1 MWTGCAARA
10 VRISDFSLFFF
21 GSRLLPG
28 IRAWS
33 PARRATEWRPER
45 AVTVRRRRSLTGID
59 SRDGARGLRRPFPPT
74 PPNPALGQPPVMVG
88 QAAQGVPFPP
98 LCRAAE
104 GVRSAVFTSVKRL
117 SRLYRMFRGQ
127 LSRIALFS
135 VGWRLLPGIRA
146 WSPARRATEWR
157 PERAVT
163 VRRRRSLTG
172 IDSRDA
178 AGDKGLAQPL
188 APYDPPTPRRGSHP

>member
-45 AVTVRRRRSLTGID
+45 AVTVRRRRSL
-59 SRDGARGLRRPFPPT
+59 A
-74 PPNPALGQPPVMVG
+74 
-88 QAAQGVPFPP
+88 
-98 LCRAAE
+98 
-104 GVRSAVFTSVKRL
+104 
-117 SRLYRMFRGQ
+117 
-127 LSRIALFS
+127 
-135 VGWRLLPGIRA
+135 
-146 WSPARRATEWR
+146 
-157 PERAVT
+157 
-163 VRRRRSLTG
+163 G

-178 AGDKGLAQPL
+178 VGGKGLTQALPPYAPQPCVGAATRDGRSSCSGSPLSASLPRGIGRPFCRIYVCKAVVSLMPHVSRTAFSYCSFFRWLAASARHPGVVACAAGDRMAARKGR
-188 APYDPPTPRRGSHP
+188 DR